1 MSRSYRKTPIC
12 DMTTTARD
20 KALKKAEHRV
30 TCFPASAS
38 ALVATK
44 EGGLELAL
52 ANGDDGD
59 DIAPNVR
66 LLCAVLIR
74 SKNSE
79 WVSEMINWL
88 KSYGVKTGS

>member
-1 MSRSYRKTPIC
+1 M
-12 DMTTTARD
+12 
-20 KALKKAEHRV
+20 
-30 TCFPASAS
+30 
-38 ALVATK
+38 
-44 EGGLELAL
+44 ELAL

-74 SKNSE
+74 SQNSE